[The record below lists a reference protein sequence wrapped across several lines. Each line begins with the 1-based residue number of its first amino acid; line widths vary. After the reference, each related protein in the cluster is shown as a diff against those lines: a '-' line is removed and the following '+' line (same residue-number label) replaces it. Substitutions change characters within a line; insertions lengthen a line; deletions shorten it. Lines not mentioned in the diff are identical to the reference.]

1 MNNKLSGSDFREEEL
16 FRRFLE
22 KEKNHTDTSIF
33 DADFEN
39 EVSSIEKNPEFNEA
53 DADTK
58 KKNRE
63 LLSDLILRFPKN
75 KESYKGILGKIR
87 YTFHFITDEDNI
99 RRISASFISVFL
111 IVVFILNIITPSK
124 DISEMENRALS
135 QFPKF
140 SFSALA
146 DGSFGTGFED
156 FISDQFIGRNHFV
169 GAKLKAET
177 IIGKKEN
184 HGILI
189 GKDGYLIENS
199 ADLTRKNL
207 KSNLKAIE
215 DLASVGR
222 YDITLSV
229 VPTAYEIMKDKLP
242 ANSYS
247 NVYGEIYSKIKKHIK
262 SKNIKVADASEIL
275 KANKDKELYY
285 RTDHHQTA
293 HGSYW
298 LYTALASAL
307 GYEAFGIDRFAVE
320 KVADDFFGTTW
331 SNSGFAK
338 TKADSLYKYNAD
350 TNYQTFVSFPTEN
363 TSMDTLYNEKMLE
376 KKDKYSYYLD
386 GNHGIT
392 EIKSTCPSG
401 RRIAIIKD
409 SYAHSLVPFLTN
421 HFTRIYMID
430 LRYYSGDIFEYLYNS
445 NVKDVLVLYNQN
457 TFMTDNNL
465 SKISTFAKSS
475 AYNSVP
481 DINYGVVPE
490 LPKVDN
496 SYFDDAVFVGDSLTM
511 GISYFAGF
519 NSEFLSI
526 AGLSTKSLASEP
538 LANGKTVYQTIAEM
552 ERLNKLYIMLGT
564 NEMAY
569 EKPWEFVD
577 RYSKFIDYVRHYFP
591 NVLIYIQ
598 SIMPVSEKRSTNSGI
613 KNYMV
618 IDHNKYLVNLAAQK
632 QCYYID
638 VNSHF
643 AGEDGFLPEEAG
655 GDGIHLSPTNYRKM
669 ADYLKSHAVDIVGVK
684 KIGTEKASPFKGGKY
699 NAGLIGGE
707 ILSKPFFKDN
717 LSRVSDALIISTYN
731 IDASYVRSA
740 ALFMSGGSTAE
751 EVAVFEVDS
760 AKNAERIKKLIK
772 KRIENK
778 KKDFENYLPGEMPKL
793 NNPLIVQKG
802 NVVVLVI
809 SDKADKETILT
820 CIKQG
825 M

>member
-22 KEKNHTDTSIF
+22 KEKNHADISIFEEDFIEDTLPEELDTSNEENE
-33 DADFEN
+33 FEN
-39 EVSSIEKNPEFNEA
+39 DKSLK
-53 DADTK
+53 T
-58 KKNRE
+58 
-63 LLSDLILRFPKN
+63 LSDLLPKAPGE
-75 KESYKGILGKIR
+75 KENHKGFFGKMK
-87 YTFHFITDEDNI
+87 YSFDFATDKDNI
-99 RRISASFISVFL
+99 RRVSIIFITGFL
-111 IVVFILNIITPSK
+111 IVSFLLNLLTPSK
-124 DISEMENRALS
+124 DISEMENRVLS

-146 DGSFGTGFED
+146 DGSFGKGFED
-156 FISDQFIGRNHFV
+156 YISDQFAGRNFLV
-169 GAKLKAET
+169 GSKLKAET
-177 IIGKKEN
+177 LIGKKEN

-189 GKDGYLIENS
+189 GEDGYLIENS
-199 ADLTRKNL
+199 AVLTRRNI

-222 YDITLSV
+222 YDVTLSI
-229 VPTAYEIMKDKLP
+229 VPTAYEVMKNKLP

-247 NVYGEIYSKIKKHIK
+247 NVYGEIYSKVKKQINKKNVKIANTAKLLKKH
-262 SKNIKVADASEIL
+262 S
-275 KANKDKELYY
+275 DKELYY

-298 LYTALASAL
+298 LYNGLSTAL
-307 GYEAFGIDRFAVE
+307 GYEPLAPERFTTFAV
-320 KVADDFFGTTW
+320 ADNFMGTTW

-338 TKADSLYKYNAD
+338 TKADSIYKYTAD
-350 TNYQTFVSFPTEN
+350 TNYVCTVSFPLEN
-363 TSMDTLYNEKMLE
+363 KRMDSLYSEEALKT
-376 KKDKYSYYLD
+376 KDKYSYYLD

-392 EIKSTCPSG
+392 EIKSSCPSG

-421 HFTRIYMID
+421 HFSRIYMID

-465 SKISTFAKSS
+465 TKISTFAKSS

-481 DINYGVVPE
+481 DINYGVVPK
-490 LPKVDN
+490 LPEVPD

-538 LANGKTVYQTIAEM
+538 LANGKTVYQTIAEK

-569 EKPWEFVD
+569 EKPWEFID
-577 RYSKFIDYVRHYFP
+577 RYGKFIDYVRQYFP

-598 SIMPVSEKRSTNSGI
+598 SIMPVSEKRSQNSGI

-618 IDHNKYLVNLAAQK
+618 IDHNKYLVNLAVEK
-632 QCYYID
+632 QCYYVD

-669 ADYLKSHAVDIVGVK
+669 AGYLKTHAVDVLGVK
-684 KIGTEKASPFKGGKY
+684 KIGTAKESPFKGGKY
-699 NAGLIGGE
+699 NAGIIGGE

-717 LSRVSDALIISTYN
+717 LSRVSDALIVSNYN
-731 IDASYVRSA
+731 IDGDYIRSA

-751 EVAVFEVDS
+751 EVAVFETDTH
-760 AKNAERIKKLIK
+760 KNADKLKKLIK
-772 KRIENK
+772 KRVENK
-778 KKDFENYLPGEMPKL
+778 KKDFENYLPAEMPKL

-802 NVVVLVI
+802 KVVVLVI
-809 SDKADKETILT
+809 SDKADKETILK
-820 CIKQG
+820 CIK
-825 M
+825 